1 MKLKT
6 KLVIVF
12 MVVMVFPM
20 LFTGVMTR
28 AFVPEKATEIQQMY
42 LIVVSITAA
51 LLIIWIYRAVS
62 VPLQKLQKAAR
73 NIKEGNLDFV
83 LDVEGTDEFSELC
96 RDFEEMRRRL
106 KESAEEKIAMDK
118 ENKELISNI
127 SHDLKTPITAVKGYV
142 EGMLQ
147 RILLQQDWLT
157 NVKSSFL
164 MQSV

>member
-73 NIKEGNLDFV
+73 NIKEGNLDFTI
-83 LDVEGTDEFSELC
+83 DYDEPDEMGDLC
-96 RDFEEMRRRL
+96 RNFEDMRKRL
-106 KESAEEKIAMDK
+106 KESTEEKMAAEK
-118 ENKELISNI
+118 ENRALISNI
-127 SHDLKTPITAVKGYV
+127 AHDLKTPITAVKGYS
-142 EGMLQ
+142 EG
-147 RILLQQDWLT
+147 ILDGVADTPEKQERNIRT
-157 NVKSSFL
+157 I
-164 MQSV
+164 

>member
-20 LFTGVMTR
+20 LFTGVMTMSL
-28 AFVPEKATEIQQMY
+28 VPEKATEKQKMY

-73 NIKEGNLDFV
+73 NIKEGNLDFEIKAEN
-83 LDVEGTDEFSELC
+83 DDEIGQLC
-96 RDFEEMRRRL
+96 RVFEEMRLRL
-106 KESAEEKIAMDK
+106 KVQAEEKVAFD
-118 ENKELISNI
+118 
-127 SHDLKTPITAVKGYV
+127 
-142 EGMLQ
+142 
-147 RILLQQDWLT
+147 R
-157 NVKSSFL
+157 
-164 MQSV
+164 